1 MAIRKFV
8 LRFSKNL
15 QCGLRHR
22 RFWRRVLAFFY
33 LAGFSLCKVT
43 GKKGSATQPNLPS
56 RATSGSS
63 AIDPNRAVHRKLAR
77 TSLFSGYFPAFFPGW
92 PNFPEFFRFQ
102 TGCRISCFFKHR
114 PELIWGKDRKPY
126 TACYSP
132 WEAGQLSALI
142 SNEYSVPEAAF
153 PMT

>member
-1 MAIRKFV
+1 MIRICECHSGLIWRLVRRFLGQGYMVVAKRFEKRPKT
-8 LRFSKNL
+8 LQNRFSPVPTPSDQQSLAKNNDIPL
-15 QCGLRHR
+15 
-22 RFWRRVLAFFY
+22 
-33 LAGFSLCKVT
+33 KVT
-43 GKKGSATQPNLPS
+43 VKKGSATQPNLPS

-63 AIDPNRAVHRKLAR
+63 ATDPNRAIHQKLAR

-126 TACYSP
+126 TV
-132 WEAGQLSALI
+132 
-142 SNEYSVPEAAF
+142 VPE
-153 PMT
+153 